1 MRNGRSLMKKAL
13 KSIAD
18 SWFGYLVG
26 SVFLTGIGDLIG
38 GLLTGAFGG
47 IYAGL
52 AHGDE
57 IVGMTNDGKK
67 RQPHGIGR
75 MEARSIDS

>member
-1 MRNGRSLMKKAL
+1 MKKAL

-26 SVFLTGIGDLIG
+26 SVFLTGIGGLIG
-38 GLLTGAFGG
+38 GLLTGAFVG

-52 AHGDE
+52 AYGS
-57 IVGMTNDGKK
+57 
-67 RQPHGIGR
+67 
-75 MEARSIDS
+75 AS